1 MVMVFFIL
9 YLTNEFGFS
18 NQTAGAI
25 ISLSAFGGILGSLA
39 GGWCSDRLGSIAA
52 QILFL
57 VLVSGQ
63 FLILMLAD
71 SMWGVGTALFVLMF
85 FNEAVRPG
93 LHAACLDYSD
103 LHNQKR
109 SMGLLRLAIN
119 LGMAIGPLIGGF
131 LAEYQLWNWMFILD
145 AATCLISALLLYL
158 VFGLGSQSQAESKQD
173 HSLSSPG
180 TSPWTDKRM
189 LAFGLFYLLTLIV
202 FIQVASTFIKYLEE
216 VYGLSESQIGLIT
229 AVNPILIVAI
239 EMVIIKSM
247 ENYNTLKTIAVGSL
261 LVCLGFGMLPFGNS
275 VIYCL
280 LTVVVWTLGEIFAFP
295 FAAVYAAEL
304 SNKRN
309 RGRYMAFITTLFSV
323 SMILGPIIGLSL
335 FEIHRDLPWYVA
347 LGVGVIAST
356 CLWKISGTE
365 GQSAVD
371 NEATVA
377 DHAKIPDPTA

>member
-131 LAEYQLWNWMFILD
+131 LAEYRLWNWMFILD

-158 VFGLGSQSQAESKQD
+158 VFGLDSRSQAESKQD
-173 HSLSSPG
+173 QSVSSPS

-347 LGVGVIAST
+347 LGVGVITST
-356 CLWKISGTE
+356 CLWKISGNM